1 MPRAGLTR
9 SRVLDAAADIADQV
23 GFEAV
28 TPSAVARAVGIR
40 TPSLYAHVDGAEDLR
55 DGITVLALAEMADA
69 ASRNVAGR
77 SGGSALHA
85 LADAY
90 RDYARAHPG
99 RYAATRRRLAP
110 GHHGVEVGRRHSELL
125 ASVLRG
131 YGVPEDD
138 HVHAVRLVGSTVHG
152 FIALEATGSF
162 DHSDPEADASWTR
175 VVDVLHRA
183 LDSWSTA

>member
-9 SRVLDAAADIADQV
+9 SLVLDAAAELADAH
-23 GFEAV
+23 GLDAV
-28 TPSAVARAVGIR
+28 TPSAVARSVGIR
-40 TPSLYAHVDGAEDLR
+40 TPSLYAHVAGADALR
-55 DGITVLALAEMADA
+55 DGLTVLALAEMADA
-69 ASRNVAGR
+69 VSRAVAGR
-77 SGGSALHA
+77 SGGAALHG

-90 RDYARAHPG
+90 RDYARTHPG

-110 GHHGVEVGRRHSELL
+110 DHEGVAEGRRHTELL
-125 ASVLRG
+125 TSVLRG
-131 YGVPEDD
+131 YGVPEDE

-162 DHSDPEADASWTR
+162 DHSDPEADVSWTR

-183 LDSWSTA
+183 LDGWGPA

>member
-138 HVHAVRLVGSTVHG
+138 HVHAVRLAGSTVHG